1 MKYNLFA
8 NYLWLVLN
16 FPHMKI
22 KTILN
27 RFSTLAITAI
37 ILIPTNSSA
46 GVVNRS
52 VDGLELTIYEL
63 GSNKSK
69 PLYKGV
75 YSIKEEG
82 GKLNQINTITDM
94 SGKVVAT
101 EKLTEVKGKFYSYEY
116 HRLNAGEG
124 GDVTLKGNTLYYKY
138 TIQGKTET
146 EDLELPV
153 NYVVGAGLTSHV
165 RGKWNEILAGKEV
178 HIRYGVVDRQD
189 IYRFKLFK
197 IGTGKLNGK
206 DTINVQMMPATWLI
220 SKLVKPLYFKFS
232 TDGADVYE
240 IEGRTILLK
249 QVGKKW
255 KPLDGH
261 TVYHHDRH
269 KKQ

>member
-1 MKYNLFA
+1 
-8 NYLWLVLN
+8 
-16 FPHMKI
+16 MKI
-22 KTILN
+22 KTIL
-27 RFSTLAITAI
+27 RKLSVTAITAI
-37 ILIPTNSSA
+37 VLVPAPSYA

-52 VDGLELTIYEL
+52 VDGLELTIYEI

-82 GKLNQINTITDM
+82 NKLSQNNTIKDM
-94 SGKVVAT
+94 AGKVVAT
-101 EKLTEVKGKFYSYEY
+101 EKLTEVDGKFYSYAY
-116 HRLNAGEG
+116 NRLNAGEG
-124 GDVTLKGNTLYYKY
+124 GDVTLKGDTLYYKY
-138 TIQGKTET
+138 TKQGKTKTKER
-146 EDLELPV
+146 EVPE

-165 RGKWNEILAGKEV
+165 RGRWNEILAAKEL
-178 HIRYGVVDRQD
+178 HIRYGVVDRLD

-197 IGTGKLNGK
+197 TGSGKLNGK
-206 DTINVQMMPATWLI
+206 DTIHVQMMPATWLI
-220 SKLVKPLYFKFS
+220 SKLVDPLYFKFS
-232 TDGADVYE
+232 ADGADVYE

-269 KKQ
+269 KKK